1 MSREGSLRVPNVDP
15 NGSPVEALRQSSIA
29 FRVPEGCKA
38 LIFGGSILKIDELSV
53 LTNPPKYY
61 HNLPDKQSSIAFGQ
75 FQLRHW
81 YSQCTDRAQLHA
93 QVLENINRPEVP
105 NRMYLDDDK
114 TFDNDKYA
122 DDDKVFHV
130 VGKEKGKKSAYSS
143 KRYTHASLGRIFRE
157 SASAIG
163 EIIICFESV

>member
-1 MSREGSLRVPNVDP
+1 MPREGSLRVPNVDS

-75 FQLRHW
+75 FELRH
-81 YSQCTDRAQLHA
+81 CTASAQ
-93 QVLENINRPEVP
+93 IVP
-105 NRMYLDDDK
+105 NFMRRYSKISTDL
-114 TFDNDKYA
+114 
-122 DDDKVFHV
+122 
-130 VGKEKGKKSAYSS
+130 KSRTVCISTTIKPSTTKNTPTTIKAFMLSER
-143 KRYTHASLGRIFRE
+143 KRGRNQHIPQKDTHTPR
-157 SASAIG
+157 
-163 EIIICFESV
+163 